1 MNAVVTTIP
10 QQAAGQQLAPLQ
22 QALEQ
27 ALMLPDQGVERLERM
42 WEMHKEM
49 QDRDAKRIYAD
60 AMKACQKEM
69 PAIKKRGKNKQTN
82 SKYALLEDIN
92 RLITP
97 IYTRHGFS
105 LSFGTVRSELEDH
118 VGIVCD
124 VMHEAG
130 YSKTYTYDAPIDNV
144 GIKGEKNKTRTH
156 GRGSA
161 ISYGRRYLILMIF
174 NLTIGDDDDGNAAGE
189 NEQQRLAREVAQEW
203 VGIADSVST
212 YEEYLA
218 RKAEVLNAYGGKA
231 GNLPPEVREAFN
243 RAAEATR
250 PKD

>member
-1 MNAVVTTIP
+1 MNQIVTIESSEG
-10 QQAAGQQLAPLQ
+10 QQATGLAAVLQ
-22 QALEQ
+22 QALMMPE
-27 ALMLPDQGVERLERM
+27 QGVDRLERM

-49 QDRDAKRIYAD
+49 QDRDAARAYAD

-69 PAIKKRGKNKQTN
+69 PAIQKRGKNKQTN
-82 SKYALLEDIN
+82 SRYALLEDIN

-105 LSFGTVRSELEDH
+105 LSFGTDRSELADH

-124 VMHEAG
+124 VMHDGG

-144 GIKGEKNKTRTH
+144 GIKGEKNKTTTH

-161 ISYGRRYLILMIF
+161 ISYGRRYLVMMIF

-189 NEQQRLAREVAQEW
+189 NEHQRIAREVAQEW
-203 VGIADSVST
+203 VQVADGLQS
-212 YEEYLA
+212 YEDYTK
-218 RKAEVLNAYGGKA
+218 RKAEVLQAYGGKPT
-231 GNLPPEVREAFN
+231 NLPPEVREAFN
-243 RAAEATR
+243 RAAAATK

>member
-1 MNAVVTTIP
+1 MNQIVTTEASEQP
-10 QQAAGQQLAPLQ
+10 GTGLAVALQ
-22 QALEQ
+22 QAM
-27 ALMLPDQGVERLERM
+27 MLPDQGVERLQKL
-42 WEMHKEM
+42 WEMQKDM
-49 QDRDAKRIYAD
+49 QDRDAARAYAD

-69 PAIKKRGKNKQTN
+69 PAIQKRGKNKQTN
-82 SKYALLEDIN
+82 SRYALLEDIN

-105 LSFGTVRSELEDH
+105 LSFGTDRSELTDH

-124 VMHEAG
+124 VMHDGG

-144 GIKGEKNKTRTH
+144 GIKGEKNKTTTH

-161 ISYGRRYLILMIF
+161 ISYGRRYLVMMIF

-189 NEQQRLAREVAQEW
+189 NEQQRIAREVAQEW
-203 VGIADSVST
+203 VQVADGLQS
-212 YEEYLA
+212 YEDYTQ
-218 RKAEVLNAYGGKA
+218 RKAEVLQAYGGKPA
-231 GNLPPEVREAFN
+231 NLPPEVREAFN
-243 RAAEATR
+243 RAAAATK

>member
-1 MNAVVTTIP
+1 MNQIVTTEASE
-10 QQAAGQQLAPLQ
+10 QTGTSLAAVLQ
-22 QALEQ
+22 QALMMPE
-27 ALMLPDQGVERLERM
+27 QGVERLERM
-42 WEMHKEM
+42 WIMHKEM
-49 QDRDAKRIYAD
+49 QDRDAARAYAD

-69 PAIKKRGKNKQTN
+69 PAIQKRGKNKQTN
-82 SKYALLEDIN
+82 SRYALLEDIN

-105 LSFGTVRSELEDH
+105 LSFGTDRSELADH

-124 VMHEAG
+124 VMHDGG

-144 GIKGEKNKTRTH
+144 GIKGEKNKTTTH

-161 ISYGRRYLILMIF
+161 ISYGRRYLVMMIF

-189 NEQQRLAREVAQEW
+189 NEQQRIARETAQEW
-203 VGIADSVST
+203 VQVADSVTSHEG
-212 YEEYLA
+212 YVA
-218 RKAEVLNAYGGKA
+218 RKAEVLRAYGGKPS
-231 GNLPPEVREAFN
+231 NLPPEVREAFN
-243 RAAEATR
+243 RAAAATK

>member
-1 MNAVVTTIP
+1 MNQITTIEASDG
-10 QQAAGQQLAPLQ
+10 QQATGLAAVLQ
-22 QALEQ
+22 QALMMPE
-27 ALMLPDQGVERLERM
+27 QGVDRLERM
-42 WEMHKEM
+42 WIMHKEM
-49 QDRDAKRIYAD
+49 QDRDAARAYAD

-69 PAIKKRGKNKQTN
+69 PAIQKRGKNKQTN
-82 SKYALLEDIN
+82 SRYALLEDIN

-105 LSFGTVRSELEDH
+105 LSFGTDRSELPDH

-124 VMHEAG
+124 VMHDGG

-144 GIKGEKNKTRTH
+144 GIKGEKNKTTTH

-161 ISYGRRYLILMIF
+161 ISYGRRYLVMMIF

-189 NEQQRLAREVAQEW
+189 NEQQRIAREVAQEW
-203 VGIADSVST
+203 VQVADGLQS
-212 YEEYLA
+212 YEDYTK
-218 RKAEVLNAYGGKA
+218 RKAEVLQAYGGKPA
-231 GNLPPEVREAFN
+231 NLPPEVREAFN
-243 RAAEATR
+243 RAAAATK

>member
-1 MNAVVTTIP
+1 MNQITTIEASE
-10 QQAAGQQLAPLQ
+10 QQGTGLAAALQ
-22 QALEQ
+22 QAL
-27 ALMLPDQGVERLERM
+27 LLPDQGVERLERM

-49 QDRDAKRIYAD
+49 QDRDAARAYAD

-69 PAIKKRGKNKQTN
+69 PAIQKRGKNKQTN
-82 SKYALLEDIN
+82 SRYALLEDIN

-105 LSFGTVRSELEDH
+105 LSFGTDRSELADH

-124 VMHEAG
+124 VMHDGG

-144 GIKGEKNKTRTH
+144 GIKGEKNKTTTH

-161 ISYGRRYLILMIF
+161 ISYGRRYLVMMIF

-189 NEQQRLAREVAQEW
+189 NEQQRIAREIAQEW
-203 VGIADSVST
+203 VQVADGLKT
-212 YEEYLA
+212 HQDYTK
-218 RKAEVLNAYGGKA
+218 RKAEVLQAYGGKPA
-231 GNLPPEVREAFN
+231 NLPPEVREAFN
-243 RAAEATR
+243 RAAAATK

>member
-1 MNAVVTTIP
+1 MNQIITTTSEG
-10 QQAAGQQLAPLQ
+10 QQATGLAAALQ
-22 QALEQ
+22 QAL
-27 ALMLPDQGVERLERM
+27 LLPDQGVERLERM

-49 QDRDAKRIYAD
+49 QDRDAARAYAD

-69 PAIKKRGKNKQTN
+69 PAIQKRGKNKQTN
-82 SKYALLEDIN
+82 SRYALLEDIN

-105 LSFGTVRSELEDH
+105 LSFGTDRSELADH

-124 VMHEAG
+124 VMHDGG

-144 GIKGEKNKTRTH
+144 GIKGEKNKTTTH

-161 ISYGRRYLILMIF
+161 ISYGRRYLVMMIF

-189 NEQQRLAREVAQEW
+189 NEQQRIAREIAQEW
-203 VGIADSVST
+203 VQVADGLKT
-212 YEEYLA
+212 HQDYTK
-218 RKAEVLNAYGGKA
+218 RKAEVLQAYGGKPA
-231 GNLPPEVREAFN
+231 NLPPEVREAFN
-243 RAAEATR
+243 RAAAATK

>member
-1 MNAVVTTIP
+1 MNQIITTTSEG
-10 QQAAGQQLAPLQ
+10 QQATGLAAALQ
-22 QALEQ
+22 QAL
-27 ALMLPDQGVERLERM
+27 LLPDQGVERLERM

-49 QDRDAKRIYAD
+49 QDRDAARAYAD

-69 PAIKKRGKNKQTN
+69 PAIQKRGKNKQTN
-82 SKYALLEDIN
+82 SRYALLEDIN

-105 LSFGTVRSELEDH
+105 LSFGTDRSELADH

-124 VMHEAG
+124 VMHDGG

-144 GIKGEKNKTRTH
+144 GIKGEKNKTTTH

-161 ISYGRRYLILMIF
+161 ISYGRRYLVMMIF

-189 NEQQRLAREVAQEW
+189 NEQQRIAREVAQEW
-203 VGIADSVST
+203 VQVADGLKT
-212 YEEYLA
+212 HQDYTK
-218 RKAEVLNAYGGKA
+218 RKAEVLQAYGGKPS
-231 GNLPPEVREAFN
+231 NLPPEVREAFN
-243 RAAEATR
+243 RAAAATK
-250 PKD
+250 PQD

>member
-1 MNAVVTTIP
+1 MNQIITTTSEG
-10 QQAAGQQLAPLQ
+10 QQATGLASALQ
-22 QALEQ
+22 QAL
-27 ALMLPDQGVERLERM
+27 LLPDQGVERLERM

-49 QDRDAKRIYAD
+49 QDRDAARAYAD

-69 PAIKKRGKNKQTN
+69 PAIQKRGKNKQTN
-82 SKYALLEDIN
+82 SRYALLEDIN

-105 LSFGTVRSELEDH
+105 LSFGTDRSELPDH

-124 VMHEAG
+124 VMHDGG

-144 GIKGEKNKTRTH
+144 GIKGEKNKTTTH

-161 ISYGRRYLILMIF
+161 ISYGRRYLVMMIF

-189 NEQQRLAREVAQEW
+189 NEQQRIARETAQEW
-203 VGIADSVST
+203 VQVADSVTSHEG
-212 YEEYLA
+212 YVA
-218 RKAEVLNAYGGKA
+218 RKAEVLRAYGGKPS
-231 GNLPPEVREAFN
+231 NLPPEVREAFN
-243 RAAEATR
+243 RAAAATK
-250 PKD
+250 PQD

>member
-1 MNAVVTTIP
+1 MNQIITTTSEG
-10 QQAAGQQLAPLQ
+10 QQATGLAAALQ
-22 QALEQ
+22 QAL
-27 ALMLPDQGVERLERM
+27 LLPDQGVERLERM

-49 QDRDAKRIYAD
+49 QDRDAARAYAD

-69 PAIKKRGKNKQTN
+69 PAIQKRGKNKQTN
-82 SKYALLEDIN
+82 SRYALLEDIN

-105 LSFGTVRSELEDH
+105 LSFGTDRSELADH

-124 VMHEAG
+124 VMHDGG

-144 GIKGEKNKTRTH
+144 GIKGEKNKTTTH

-161 ISYGRRYLILMIF
+161 ISYGRRYLVMMIF

-189 NEQQRLAREVAQEW
+189 NEQQRIAREIAQEW
-203 VGIADSVST
+203 VQVADGLKT
-212 YEEYLA
+212 HQDYTK
-218 RKAEVLNAYGGKA
+218 RKAEVLQAYGGKPS
-231 GNLPPEVREAFN
+231 NLPPEVREAFN
-243 RAAEATR
+243 RAAAATK
-250 PKD
+250 PQD